1 MSDVDTVWKWGGQT
15 STPQISKYLIRKGG
29 RYEIR
34 TRYHRAIVASVNS
47 CTTSALK
54 FSAQRSKKTRDF
66 EKKIS
71 MENFTKI
78 A

>member
-1 MSDVDTVWKWGGQT
+1 MGFERDTTAPQSRVLTTAPQQVIITKKW
-15 STPQISKYLIRKGG
+15 SI
-29 RYEIR
+29 
-34 TRYHRAIVASVNS
+34 AIKK
-47 CTTSALK
+47 LK

-71 MENFTKI
+71 IQNFAKI

>member
-1 MSDVDTVWKWGGQT
+1 MIK
-15 STPQISKYLIRKGG
+15 K
-29 RYEIR
+29 
-34 TRYHRAIVASVNS
+34 
-47 CTTSALK
+47 LK

-71 MENFTKI
+71 IQNFAKI